1 MKIKCIKTSR
11 MAGIK
16 KGKEYEIIE
25 INERD
30 VKIKIPIRNEEAWF
44 RGYYF
49 DMENLI
55 KWK

>member
-1 MKIKCIKTSR
+1 MEIKCIKTSR

-16 KGKEYEIIE
+16 KGEKYKIIE

-30 VKIKIPIRNEEAWF
+30 VKIMIPRRNEEAWF

-49 DMENLI
+49 DRENLI
-55 KWK
+55 K

>member
-11 MAGIK
+11 LAGIK
-16 KGKEYEIIE
+16 KGEEYEVVE

-30 VKIKIPIRNEEAWF
+30 VKIVIPRRNEESWF

-55 KWK
+55 K